1 MKFSRNDWG
10 FQGYVVSDCGAIDD
24 IFKNHKIVNTAPEA
38 AALSVKSGTDL
49 ECGTVYESAL
59 LEAMHKGFLTEED
72 ITTAVKRLFTA
83 RFRLGMFDPPEK
95 VQDNRIPIEENDS
108 QEHRQVSLRAA
119 RESIVL
125 LKNEHHVLPLKKDI
139 KKIAVIGPTADS
151 YLMLLGNYNG
161 TPSKD
166 VTPLQGIK

>member
-1 MKFSRNDWG
+1 MLGSPTLLHEIFGNDCG

-38 AALSVKSGTDL
+38 AALSL
-49 ECGTVYESAL
+49 NEERIWNAARYESAL

-95 VQDNRIPIEENDS
+95 VPVNRIPIQENDS
-108 QEHRQVSLRAA
+108 QEHRQVSS
-119 RESIVL
+119 EPPG
-125 LKNEHHVLPLKKDI
+125 NPL
-139 KKIAVIGPTADS
+139 S
-151 YLMLLGNYNG
+151 
-161 TPSKD
+161 S
-166 VTPLQGIK
+166 